1 MGGFIVIQLA
11 LGYGKQGGFLN
22 GANFQLAYFTIS
34 KCFSCLRIK
43 GFKWG
48 NLKTKIWGMEVIIE
62 TTQSRPKHSLF
73 DSSILWHIKDVE
85 TFQLTSQFLY
95 SLGSRWCNE
104 DSGLVKLWWIMER
117 TPLLMFKMYSGSSS
131 LQKIWPTFPSLYSNL
146 SGRSSN
152 GFSSLETGET
162 VCDSDWSKD
171 VTFTSYRIGFL
182 IYKEK
187 KNLNNLI

>member
-22 GANFQLAYFTIS
+22 GENCQLAYSTIL
-34 KCFSCLRIK
+34 KCFSCLRRK

-48 NLKTKIWGMEVIIE
+48 NLKTKIWGMEVIVE
-62 TTQSRPKHSLF
+62 TTQSRAY
-73 DSSILWHIKDVE
+73 SIHPFCNTSRTWE

>member
-1 MGGFIVIQLA
+1 MFFLSAHKKFQMRKSKNED
-11 LGYGKQGGFLN
+11 LGN
-22 GANFQLAYFTIS
+22 GSHCWNNPKSTKTAYSIHPFCNT
-34 KCFSCLRIK
+34 
-43 GFKWG
+43 
-48 NLKTKIWGMEVIIE
+48 
-62 TTQSRPKHSLF
+62 SRT
-73 DSSILWHIKDVE
+73 WE

-182 IYKEK
+182 NYKEK

>member
-1 MGGFIVIQLA
+1 MGGFIVVQLA

-22 GANFQLAYFTIS
+22 GANFQLAYSTIS
-34 KCFSCLRIK
+34 KCFSCLRRK

-48 NLKTKIWGMEVIIE
+48 NLKRRFGEWKSLLKQPKVDQNIAYSIHPFCNT
-62 TTQSRPKHSLF
+62 SRT
-73 DSSILWHIKDVE
+73 WE